1 MNKNTVVSGIPY
13 VSVWDGGVEVESTCT
28 IDFRT
33 GNILDIEPA
42 KGLASFGFLD
52 TLDREYIVLNDEQVD
67 VMEDDEG
74 VRWVRLE
81 HAQREAAQN
90 EPDDEDSEGRTFVVT
105 EWCPNCEHEVE
116 LHGWDTDRDGFQIVC
131 PYCGEELRLCD
142 ECTHAP
148 DYRGCDWSAE
158 HECYRCRN
166 HAQKQAKE
174 TAADADG
181 VLKVETPAGTLLAQP
196 VIDSKFPGIAI
207 SLTRPGAEIGRMLAL
222 TEFCSGDNTDCPDF
236 PAMDD
241 EVITR
246 VWGDGLNEDYTTR
259 VVHENIEKFFEQ
271 EKTPVPMGVDKV
283 VSGLKDLIKDRKSF
297 IHEGDDDP
305 YDHGDNPFRHDVAV
319 LETAIALITGANE
332 GKEGR

>member
-90 EPDDEDSEGRTFVVT
+90 EPDDE
-105 EWCPNCEHEVE
+105 
-116 LHGWDTDRDGFQIVC
+116 
-131 PYCGEELRLCD
+131 
-142 ECTHAP
+142 
-148 DYRGCDWSAE
+148 
-158 HECYRCRN
+158 
-166 HAQKQAKE
+166 
-174 TAADADG
+174 
-181 VLKVETPAGTLLAQP
+181 P

-236 PAMDD
+236 PATDD

-319 LETAIALITGANE
+319 LETAIALITAANE
-332 GKEGR
+332 WKDRL

>member
-148 DYRGCDWSAE
+148 EPRPEAGERDCCGRRWGSQGGDPCRDSAGSAC
-158 HECYRCRN
+158 HRLQVPRHRN
-166 HAQKQAKE
+166 
-174 TAADADG
+174 
-181 VLKVETPAGTLLAQP
+181 
-196 VIDSKFPGIAI
+196 FPY
-207 SLTRPGAEIGRMLAL
+207 P
-222 TEFCSGDNTDCPDF
+222 SG
-236 PAMDD
+236 
-241 EVITR
+241 
-246 VWGDGLNEDYTTR
+246 G
-259 VVHENIEKFFEQ
+259 
-271 EKTPVPMGVDKV
+271 
-283 VSGLKDLIKDRKSF
+283 
-297 IHEGDDDP
+297 
-305 YDHGDNPFRHDVAV
+305 
-319 LETAIALITGANE
+319 
-332 GKEGR
+332 

>member
-13 VSVWDGGVEVESTCT
+13 VSVWDGGVEVESACT
-28 IDFRT
+28 VDLRT

-52 TLDREYIVLNDEQVD
+52 TLDREYIVLNDEQLD

-74 VRWVRLE
+74 TRWVRLE
-81 HAQREAAQN
+81 HAQREAAQ
-90 EPDDEDSEGRTFVVT
+90 
-105 EWCPNCEHEVE
+105 
-116 LHGWDTDRDGFQIVC
+116 
-131 PYCGEELRLCD
+131 
-142 ECTHAP
+142 
-148 DYRGCDWSAE
+148 SAE
-158 HECYRCRN
+158 HECYLCRN

-196 VIDSKFPGIAI
+196 IIDSKFPGIAI

>member
-105 EWCPNCEHEVE
+105 EWCPNCEHE
-116 LHGWDTDRDGFQIVC
+116 
-131 PYCGEELRLCD
+131 
-142 ECTHAP
+142 
-148 DYRGCDWSAE
+148 
-158 HECYRCRN
+158 CYRCRN

-236 PAMDD
+236 PATDD

-319 LETAIALITGANE
+319 LETAIALITGGNE